1 MYTRLEVIQIM
12 PRSIRAAVGDD
23 PNSKPKRRQRPAT
36 TPEARENQLISLAV
50 EVAEEQLFNR
60 TASAQVITHYLK
72 LATTRESLEKE
83 KLRQE
88 NELLKAKSNSI
99 MNAGRQEELMKEA
112 VKAFSKYSGSGVEYE
127 D

>member
-1 MYTRLEVIQIM
+1 MH
-12 PRSIRAAVGDD
+12 RSKAVGDD
-23 PNSKPKRRQRPAT
+23 SKSKPKRPPAT
-36 TPEARENQLISLAV
+36 TLESRENQLISLAV

-88 NELLKAKSNSI
+88 NELLRAKTQSIANSG
-99 MNAGRQEELMKEA
+99 NQEAMLKEA
-112 VKAFSKYSGSGVEYE
+112 LSAFKRYSGNSDDPEN
-127 D
+127 